1 MPLFCIIHNH
11 RRWGR
16 VVLAGQWVVIGWVK
30 EGHVLDSVVLYCSGK
45 IDLVSI
51 WRYNLSDAVRAN
63 PAVVQ
68 LPAWP
73 LGSDILGI
81 EPHPIANAKCWGWC
95 SSPIRLLLVS
105 VLGPEYLRL

>member
-11 RRWGR
+11 RWWGR

-51 WRYNLSDAVRAN
+51 WRYNLSDAVRAY

-68 LPAWP
+68 FSTWP
-73 LGSDILGI
+73 LGGDVMRVKPDQVADV
-81 EPHPIANAKCWGWC
+81 ECWRWRAPLVC
-95 SSPIRLLLVS
+95 LLLVS
-105 VLGPEYLRL
+105 VLSAEDLRL